1 MMTAARTAGAGPA
14 DGAGESQRAT
24 ALVVTVLCLLAVAE
38 AGFGTANGGPG
49 EGLLVVALM
58 VAPIL
63 YVVPVTRRVWARHQ
77 YWLLMVQVLLTCV
90 PFVLFGRY
98 FVAGPSGWLAGL
110 VLLTLPAPASWLLVA
125 ALAAAEEA
133 VRIGLVGLPYLPA
146 PSAAIWV
153 LVAFA
158 INALVLF
165 GLARLADLVATVHA
179 ARGELADA
187 AITAERLRTADTL
200 RLAMGDRLA
209 AAAGQAAAALQAIGR
224 SQAQARGHVAEAGS
238 AARRAL
244 ADVRRVIAWY
254 PGSGEP
260 EVAAAPAAGLVLAAR
275 LARTVLAV
283 VLCALAV
290 QNVND
295 VVIGR
300 SSLAPASGWAL
311 AESIADTIPIVALQL
326 RHSWPSQAGG
336 RPRVWPV
343 TLALQALLTYGMFPV
358 LGWRAL
364 VMCGLLAGSVLL
376 LAPGR
381 RGAAG
386 FAVVVA
392 SVPALWEVEP
402 YPGLTL
408 LEQIG
413 GAVFLTALTAVLG
426 LMVYG
431 LSRLARLAVQL
442 EALRGELARTAVLDE
457 RLRVARDT
465 HDLLGLGLSAIAL
478 KADLISRLIGRDDAR
493 ARAEI
498 AEMARICAAART
510 DIRLVTG
517 EADQLP
523 LDTELT
529 AARQL
534 LVSAGI
540 DVSAGIAAAPVP
552 SAAGAVLVPVLR
564 EAVTNILRH
573 STAAHASIET
583 VAGPGV
589 VRLHVSND
597 GIGGQEGGGD
607 RAGHG
612 LANLTTRV
620 EAAGGRLASHRA
632 DGRFDLVAE
641 IPLSVSG
648 DTKPA
653 VTRPGAVPMPER
665 PGTGT

>member
-1 MMTAARTAGAGPA
+1 MMTAARTAGAGAA
-14 DGAGESQRAT
+14 DGTGASRRAT

-63 YVVPVTRRVWARHQ
+63 YVVPVTRRVWVRHR
-77 YWLLMVQVLLTCV
+77 YWLLVAQALLTCV

-110 VLLTLPAPASWLLVA
+110 VLLTLPAPVSWLLVA

-133 VRIGLVGLPYLPA
+133 VRIGLVGLPYFPA

-179 ARGELADA
+179 ARSELADA
-187 AITAERLRTADTL
+187 AITAERLRTADSL

-224 SQAQARGHVAEAGS
+224 SQAQARGHVAEAGA

-244 ADVRRVIAWY
+244 ADVRRVIARY

-260 EVAAAPAAGLVLAAR
+260 EVAAPAARLVLAAR

-336 RPRVWPV
+336 RPRAWPV

-381 RGAAG
+381 WGAVG

-408 LEQIG
+408 PEQIG

-540 DVSAGIAAAPVP
+540 DVSAGIAATPVP

-583 VAGPGV
+583 VVGAGV
-589 VRLHVSND
+589 VRLRVSND

-607 RAGHG
+607 QAGHG
-612 LANLTTRV
+612 LANLTARV
-620 EAAGGRLASHRA
+620 EAVGGRLASHRA

-641 IPLSVSG
+641 IPLSVTG
-648 DTKPA
+648 ATKPA